1 MAYTVT
7 QTLTASDA
15 SASYADI
22 DAWTAVHGWCA
33 TNATNAVTAEHTT
46 SATLTLNADGRSVT
60 RTFVYENEAAR
71 TAHVAAMGTNPNAD
85 KAWIVTN
92 QSAA

>member
-7 QTLTASDA
+7 QTLTADDA
-15 SASYADI
+15 SANYVI
-22 DAWTAVHGWCA
+22 LMLGQQYGWCG

-46 SATLTLNADGRSVT
+46 SASLTLNADGKSVT
-60 RTFVYENEAAR
+60 RTFVYEAEANR
-71 TAHVAAMGTNPNAD
+71 TAHVAAMGTNPNND
-85 KAWIVTN
+85 KQWTVTE

>member
-7 QTLTASDA
+7 QTLTADDA
-15 SASYADI
+15 GANYADI
-22 DAWTAVHGWCA
+22 DAWTAVHGWCG

-46 SATLTLNADGRSVT
+46 SASLTLNADGKSVT
-60 RTFVYENEAAR
+60 RTFVYEAEANR
-71 TAHVAAMGTNPNAD
+71 TAHVAAMGTNPNSD
-85 KAWIVTN
+85 KAWTVTE